1 MSTQGDA
8 ALPVLRKTFSFSGY
22 WLTAPPRET
31 HNTWTG
37 KKRALGCARV
47 RIRLVWPG
55 GREASTLP
63 SAAKE
68 KMGLRMQDK
77 RRGTQSRKG
86 SRQGR
91 LYFWTSKKAA
101 DLPPQFH
108 SYTYKLGPMNW
119 CNRDSDPG
127 VYCSGIPVNDGNGP
141 KIVTAENIRSNEQ
154 ARDIV
159 FWVFNDVCPPSPGCR
174 NPVGLLRPA
183 QSGVEY
189 AVVWQFV
196 RSPQP
201 KETAFACAG
210 YANDGNCYAAA
221 DAAHRWHLD
230 LDVASSS
237 NPSAP
242 PIAQA
247 D

>member
-1 MSTQGDA
+1 MSTQGMRLYLCSAKRSRFQGTGLRPHQGKRTIRGQERKERWMRKGSDSCCWPEDA
-8 ALPVLRKTFSFSGY
+8 KLQ
-22 WLTAPPRET
+22 
-31 HNTWTG
+31 
-37 KKRALGCARV
+37 
-47 RIRLVWPG
+47 
-55 GREASTLP
+55 P
-63 SAAKE
+63 SSQVQR
-68 KMGLRMQDK
+68 KMGLQMQDK

-86 SRQGR
+86 SGQGR

-101 DLPPQFH
+101 DCHRNFI
-108 SYTYKLGPMNW
+108 SYLQAWADELVQQGF
-119 CNRDSDPG
+119 RPG
-127 VYCSGIPVNDGNGP
+127 VYCSGIPVNDGNGL

-174 NPVGLLRPA
+174 TSVGLLRPA

-196 RSPQP
+196 RSPRP
-201 KETAFACAG
+201 KETAFACGG

-230 LDVASSS
+230 LDLARSS
-237 NPSAP
+237 NPSASR
-242 PIAQA
+242 
-247 D
+247 